1 MRLKSVYTILGKK
14 TSGLGDKAKKLDRM
28 PDRGLNLAAG
38 CTMINNMLQKRWARG
53 EDEAQMNSG
62 RERIKALQALR
73 AMAFLG
79 IFFAHADFFVSW
91 SSLGVSVFCVMSGF
105 LMMYNYEGVGEPMPV
120 RGRLRFSVNKIK
132 KLYPLH
138 IVTMVFAVLLTLAL
152 MLWHGDGM
160 RAYARLAGET
170 VLHVLLLQTWVP
182 HASVSVSLNGVSWY
196 LSAALF
202 LYFVFPCVAPWIRRR
217 SNKLLAVLC
226 AAMLG
231 AQIAACIPFLYL
243 AGESSFVYIW
253 FMYFFPV
260 FRLGDFFVGCCLG
273 KAYGDS
279 AAGGKIAKG
288 MGNGECSPGGAGC
301 RLGSG
306 GTGPGGRLSLGYS
319 LAEIAATALT
329 VVVCLWLKQG
339 HSSGIL
345 LAAFRNWTTLYIPL
359 AAAWVYLFAANR
371 GIITVIL
378 NNKLLVSLG
387 NISGYVF
394 LIHYVV
400 VLYVNN
406 MLNFFD
412 IEVSGWPR
420 TGLAMLELAVS
431 VIASLLYIRIEEA
444 VRSRMRRKRAER
456 GEACKE
462 DIG

>member
-1 MRLKSVYTILGKK
+1 
-14 TSGLGDKAKKLDRM
+14 
-28 PDRGLNLAAG
+28 
-38 CTMINNMLQKRWARG
+38 
-53 EDEAQMNSG
+53 
-62 RERIKALQALR
+62 
-73 AMAFLG
+73 MAFLG
-79 IFFAHADFFVSW
+79 IFFAHAGFFISW

-105 LMMYNYEGVGEPMPV
+105 LMMHNHENTGGPLPVG
-120 RGRLRFSVNKIK
+120 RRLSFSINKIK

-160 RAYARLAGET
+160 RAYAQLAGEIL
-170 VLHVLLLQTWVP
+170 LHIFLLQTWVP

-196 LSAALF
+196 LSAAMF

-231 AQIAACIPFLYL
+231 VEIAACIPFIYF
-243 AGESSFVYIW
+243 AGDSSFVYIW

-260 FRLGDFFVGCCLG
+260 FRLGDFFAGCCLG

-279 AAGGKIAKG
+279 AAGRRLVMG

-306 GTGPGGRLSLGYS
+306 GTGPGGRLSLKYS
-319 LAEIAATALT
+319 LMEVAATVLT
-329 VVVCLWLKQG
+329 VCVCVWLKQG

-345 LAAFRNWTTLYIPL
+345 LTAFRNWTTLYIPL
-359 AAAWVYLFAANR
+359 AAVWVYLFAVNR
-371 GIITVIL
+371 GIVTVIL
-378 NNKLLVSLG
+378 NNKLFVSLG
-387 NISGYVF
+387 NISGYIF

-412 IEVSGWPR
+412 LELSGWLR
-420 TGLAMLELAVS
+420 TGLVMLELAVS
-431 VIASLLYIRIEEA
+431 VIASLLYMKIEEA
-444 VRSRMRRKRAER
+444 VRSRRLRKKGGA
-456 GEACKE
+456 GKPCKE
-462 DIG
+462 DTG